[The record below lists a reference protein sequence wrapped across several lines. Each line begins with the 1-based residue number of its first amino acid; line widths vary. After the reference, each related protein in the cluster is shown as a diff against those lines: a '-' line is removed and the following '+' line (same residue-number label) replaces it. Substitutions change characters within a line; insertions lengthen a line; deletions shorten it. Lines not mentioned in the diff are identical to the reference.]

1 MDTVTP
7 GYKSARRCVNLWF
20 RFFCL
25 LIINR
30 AEFGDYQFL
39 VIPKNSIFVMIEE
52 KVLVQNFLNRKQRER
67 LKKPEWLKIKL
78 GDPRNQNQVLDLI
91 AGLNLHTVCQEA
103 KCPNIFECWTD
114 KTATFM
120 LGGDTC
126 TRHCGFCA
134 VNKGKPMD
142 LDPLEPVHVAEAVKH
157 LGLKHAVITSVNRDD
172 LPDGGSKHWAET
184 IFRVRE
190 MNPDCRIEVLIPD
203 FNGDEDALN
212 NVLTARP
219 DVLNHN
225 TETISRLY
233 RRVRP
238 DARYEQSMELLERS
252 ARFRDTQCPSMLTK
266 SGIMAGLGET
276 FDEVVELMSDLRAV
290 SCDIMTIGQYLQP
303 YEKRLPVER
312 YVTPEEFAEWKRIG
326 EAMGFKHVES
336 SPLTRSSYHARQQ
349 AE

>member
-1 MDTVTP
+1 
-7 GYKSARRCVNLWF
+7 
-20 RFFCL
+20 
-25 LIINR
+25 
-30 AEFGDYQFL
+30 
-39 VIPKNSIFVMIEE
+39 MIEE
-52 KVLVQNFLNRKQRER
+52 KVLVQKFLNRKERVR

-78 GDPRNQNQVLDLI
+78 GDPANQNQVLNLI
-91 AGLNLHTVCQEA
+91 DGLNLHTVCQEA

-142 LDPLEPVHVAEAVKH
+142 LDPMEPTHVAEAVKH
-157 LGLKHAVITSVNRDD
+157 LDLKHAVITSVNRDD
-172 LPDGGSKHWAET
+172 LADGGSMHWAET
-184 IFRVRE
+184 ITKVRAL
-190 MNPDCRIEVLIPD
+190 NPECKVEVLIPD
-203 FNGDEDALN
+203 FNGDEAALN
-212 NVLTARP
+212 NVLVARP

-225 TETISRLY
+225 TETIARLY

-238 DARYEQSMELLERS
+238 DAVYDQSMELLSRA
-252 ARFRDTQCPSMLTK
+252 ARYRDTQFPSMLTK
-266 SGIMAGLGET
+266 SGIMAGLGEE
-276 FDEVVELMSDLRAV
+276 FEEVVDLMRDLRKA

-326 EAMGFKHVES
+326 ESMGFKHVES

-349 AE
+349 TESGEQAAV

>member
-1 MDTVTP
+1 
-7 GYKSARRCVNLWF
+7 
-20 RFFCL
+20 
-25 LIINR
+25 
-30 AEFGDYQFL
+30 
-39 VIPKNSIFVMIEE
+39 MIEE
-52 KVLVQNFLNRKQRER
+52 KVLIEKFVNRKNRER
-67 LKKPEWLKIKL
+67 LKKPDWLKIKL
-78 GDPRNQNQVLDLI
+78 GDPSNQNAVLSLI
-91 AGLNLHTVCQEA
+91 EGLNLHTVCQEA

-142 LDPLEPVHVAEAVKH
+142 LDPLEPTHVAEAVMH
-157 LGLKHAVITSVNRDD
+157 LDLAHAVITSVNRDD
-172 LPDGGSKHWAET
+172 LPDGGSMHWAET
-184 IFRVRE
+184 ILKVRE
-190 MNPDCRIEVLIPD
+190 MNPACKVEVPIPD
-203 FNGDEDALN
+203 FNGDEYALN
-212 NVLTARP
+212 NVLNARP

-225 TETISRLY
+225 TETIARLY

-238 DARYEQSMELLERS
+238 DAKYTQSMELLKR
-252 ARFRDTQCPSMLTK
+252 AANWRDTVQPAMKTK

-276 FDEVVELMSDLRAV
+276 FEEVVDLMRDLRSV

-312 YVTPEEFAEWKRIG
+312 YVTPEEFAEWKKIG

-349 AE
+349 TESGENP

>member
-1 MDTVTP
+1 
-7 GYKSARRCVNLWF
+7 
-20 RFFCL
+20 
-25 LIINR
+25 
-30 AEFGDYQFL
+30 
-39 VIPKNSIFVMIEE
+39 MIEE
-52 KVLVQNFLNRKQRER
+52 KVLVQKFLNRKQRER

-78 GDPRNQNQVLDLI
+78 GDPRNQNAVLDLI
-91 AGLNLHTVCQEA
+91 EGLNLHTVCQEA

-134 VNKGKPMD
+134 VNKGKPD
-142 LDPLEPVHVAEAVKH
+142 PLDPLEPRHVAEAVKH
-157 LGLKHAVITSVNRDD
+157 LGLAHTVITSVNRDD
-172 LPDGGSKHWAET
+172 LPDGGSMHWAET
-184 IFRVRE
+184 IIQVRE
-190 MNPDCRIEVLIPD
+190 LNPECKVEVLIPD
-203 FNGDEDALN
+203 FNGDEAALN
-212 NVLTARP
+212 NVLRARP

-225 TETISRLY
+225 TETIARLY

-238 DARYEQSMELLERS
+238 DAVYAQSMELLDR
-252 ARFRDTQCPSMLTK
+252 AAKWRDSEQPTMLTK
-266 SGIMAGLGET
+266 SGIMVGLGEE
-276 FDEVVELMSDLRAV
+276 FEEVVDLMRDLRKS

-312 YVTPEEFAEWKRIG
+312 YVTPDEFAEWKKIG

-349 AE
+349 TESGESAGI

>member
-1 MDTVTP
+1 
-7 GYKSARRCVNLWF
+7 
-20 RFFCL
+20 
-25 LIINR
+25 
-30 AEFGDYQFL
+30 
-39 VIPKNSIFVMIEE
+39 MIEE
-52 KVLVQNFLNRKQRER
+52 KVLIQKFVNRKNRER
-67 LKKPEWLKIKL
+67 LRKPDWLKIKL
-78 GDPRNQNQVLDLI
+78 GDPRNQNAVLELI
-91 AGLNLHTVCQEA
+91 DGLNLHTVCQEA

-142 LDPLEPVHVAEAVKH
+142 LDPIEPTHVAEAVHH
-157 LGLKHAVITSVNRDD
+157 LGLAHAVITSVNRDD
-172 LPDGGSKHWAET
+172 LADGGSLHWAET
-184 IFRVRE
+184 ITRVRE
-190 MNPDCRIEVLIPD
+190 LNPGCKVEVLIPD

-212 NVLTARP
+212 NVLAARP

-225 TETISRLY
+225 TETIARLY

-238 DARYEQSMELLERS
+238 DAKYQQSMELL
-252 ARFRDTQCPSMLTK
+252 ARAAHFRDTEMPTMLTK

-276 FDEVVELMSDLRAV
+276 FEEVVDLMRDLRKA
-290 SCDIMTIGQYLQP
+290 SCNIMTIGQYLQP

-312 YVTPEEFAEWKRIG
+312 YVTPEEFAEWKKIG

-349 AE
+349 TENGSN